1 MDGHDT
7 PELEIFGMDGVP
19 QDDLQRHLDG
29 LPIVPYNKTKMI
41 LGDASI
47 LPLLAA
53 QKVSVASQ
61 LAESKNL
68 IVQGGSVGP
77 MIPTTGTSITSP
89 PTSATKADVIVSP
102 PTSATTATAVPDPYQ
117 QYYQYNP
124 YAYHPQYAAYY
135 QQYYAQQYAAM
146 AQNAA
151 VVSHKPEE
159 EIQTKVGET
168 KTVVEKT
175 DENPLENLVE
185 IIVPPVIDST
195 TNRVIP
201 GIVFTVPSIDH
212 SVEELRS
219 RLKKY
224 NK

>member
-1 MDGHDT
+1 
-7 PELEIFGMDGVP
+7 MDGVP

-68 IVQGGSVGP
+68 IVQGPASSILGVTS
-77 MIPTTGTSITSP
+77 MAGTSVTSP
-89 PTSATKADVIVSP
+89 PTSAATNSTTNVPSANVIVSP
-102 PTSATTATAVPDPYQ
+102 PTSATMPDPYQ

-146 AQNAA
+146 AQNNA
-151 VVSHKPEE
+151 VTVQETPKEEE
-159 EIQTKVGET
+159 EIKSKVE
-168 KTVVEKT
+168 EKVASENQQ
-175 DENPLENLVE
+175 DNPLENLVE
-185 IIVPPVIDST
+185 IIVPPVIDNT

-212 SVEELRS
+212 SIEELRS

-224 NK
+224 TK

>member
-1 MDGHDT
+1 
-7 PELEIFGMDGVP
+7 MDGVP

-68 IVQGGSVGP
+68 IVQGGSGGP
-77 MIPTTGTSITSP
+77 IISGPPATGTSITSP

-102 PTSATTATAVPDPYQ
+102 PTSATGTAAAVPDPYQ

-151 VVSHKPEE
+151 VVSQEAKPPE
-159 EIQTKVGET
+159 EIQSKVEET
-168 KTVVEKT
+168 KATVENA

-185 IIVPPVIDST
+185 IIVPPVIDSS